1 MDAFAVSPV
10 GHSTLKLPAFGLG
23 CGTLGDPDEVTSEAQ
38 AEATLRAAWER
49 GVRYFDTAPW
59 YGNTKSEHRVGH
71 FLRQMPREDFAI
83 STKVGRVYRRPDD
96 LQAFQSS
103 PWKQRWTGGLEF
115 DLAFDYSRDGILRSY
130 EDSLQRLGLNRVDA
144 LVIHDLD
151 PRHQK
156 SEDGVQAGLTA
167 LDAGGG
173 YAVLADLKRAGE
185 IKAIGAGVNHVGMI
199 PRFLERF
206 EIDYFLIAMPYTLL
220 DQDALAVELPLCEA
234 RGVSVV
240 IGAVFASG
248 VLATGMQ
255 SGAQYAY
262 KPVEPGVAK
271 RVSDIAAV
279 CARHGV
285 SLASAALQ
293 FPAAHPAVASVIPGA
308 NAPEQVQAN
317 LDAFAAETPTT
328 IWQELKER
336 NLLPAGAAVPQ

>member
-1 MDAFAVSPV
+1 MDAFAL
-10 GHSTLKLPAFGLG
+10 STIGASALKLPAFGLG
-23 CGTLGDPDEVTSEAQ
+23 CGTLGDPDEITTEAQ
-38 AEATLRAAWER
+38 AEATLNAAWQR

-71 FLRQMPREDFAI
+71 FLRQMPRAEFSV
-83 STKVGRVYRRPDD
+83 STKVGRTYHRPHD
-96 LQAFQSS
+96 LTAFQSS
-103 PWKQRWTGGLEF
+103 PWKQRWAGGLDF
-115 DLAFDYSRDGILRSY
+115 DLTFDYTREGILRSY

-156 SEDGVQAGLTA
+156 SEEGVQAGLAA
-167 LDAGGG
+167 LEAGGG
-173 YAVLADLKRAGE
+173 YAVLADLKQAGE
-185 IKAIGAGVNHVGMI
+185 IQAIGAGINHVGMI

-206 EIDYFLIAMPYTLL
+206 EIDYFLVAMPYTLL
-220 DQDALAVELPLCEA
+220 DQDALADELPLCEA

-255 SGAQYAY
+255 ASAQYAY
-262 KPVEPGVAK
+262 KPVEPAVAE
-271 RVSDIAAV
+271 RVRGIEAV

-285 SLASAALQ
+285 LLAAAALQ

-308 NAPEQVQAN
+308 NSPRQVQAN
-317 LDAFAAETPTT
+317 LDGFAAEIPSAF
-328 IWQELKER
+328 WQELKER
-336 NLLPAGAAVPQ
+336 KLISAHAPVPQ